1 MQVLRPCLAKDR
13 KDLITVSL
21 RKVFCHWSLFCGV
34 LCFTTLL
41 AGCGGGSGAP
51 TAQAA
56 SPTAISISPSS
67 ATVDVGT
74 TRQYTVTMNGTT
86 DNSVSWSVNNVQ
98 GGDASIGTISST
110 GLFTAP
116 TTTPNDP
123 AETITAVS
131 YADPTKSASAGVT
144 VTPAANTISVSVTPT
159 SATVQAGLTAQ
170 FTATV
175 RGATNNAVTW
185 YVNNIQGGN
194 STYGTIS
201 SKGVFAAP
209 KSVPANPSVSIKATS
224 VQDPTK
230 SASAAVVIAP
240 PSSAF
245 DFYVSPGGSDS
256 NDGSAAHPWATINHA
271 DSVIGPGSTVHVA
284 PGTYLTTIT
293 TSASGTA
300 NAPITYISDT
310 EWGAKI
316 VGNYTGATPDFV
328 WFGTGNYVN
337 IKGFEVTASTN
348 VPRFGIRVTGTNNRI
363 LGNKVHDIV
372 AINGGSNGGAG
383 IEVDLGS
390 DYSEVS
396 GNFIY
401 NIGVG
406 LIDHVHT
413 HGIYLA
419 ASLYNYVS
427 NNLILNVAAWGIH
440 QYHYPISKSTIVNN
454 TIVNCGGGIV
464 IASDG
469 TGSNVTD
476 YNYVANN
483 IAVGSTY
490 VDGYG
495 IRECCA
501 ANNVGTHNTYTNNLV
516 YNNIGVNLYFYNS
529 TAVNTVTADPQFV
542 NDTGTY
548 AGNYHLLSG
557 SPAINAGANANAP
570 ALDIGGGPRP
580 VGSAWDIGAYEVG
593 ATPGIWPWY

>member
-1 MQVLRPCLAKDR
+1 MQVLRPFPAKAQNHLFGVPFKKTLHR
-13 KDLITVSL
+13 
-21 RKVFCHWSLFCGV
+21 WPLFCGV
-34 LCFTTLL
+34 LYFATFL

-51 TAQAA
+51 TVQAA
-56 SPTAISISPSS
+56 SPAAISISPSS
-67 ATVDVGT
+67 SSVDVGT
-74 TRQYTVTMNGTT
+74 TRQYTVTTNGTT
-86 DNSVSWSVNNVQ
+86 DNSVTWSVNNVQ
-98 GGDASIGTISST
+98 GGDASVGTISPT
-110 GLFTAP
+110 GLFMAP
-116 TTTPNDP
+116 ATPP
-123 AETITAVS
+123 ANPSETITAVS
-131 YADPTKSASAGVT
+131 NADPTKSASAVVT
-144 VTPAANTISVSVTPT
+144 VTPAGSSVAVSVTPT

-175 RGATNNAVTW
+175 KGASNAAVTW
-185 YVNNIQGGN
+185 SVNNIQGGN

-201 SKGVFAAP
+201 SKGLFTAP
-209 KSVPANPSVSIKATS
+209 KSVPANSSVSLKATS

-230 SASAAVVIAP
+230 SASAVVVIAP
-240 PSSAF
+240 PASAF
-245 DFYVSPGGSDS
+245 DYYVSPGGSDS

-284 PGTYLTTIT
+284 PGTYKTTIT
-293 TSASGTA
+293 TSSNGTA
-300 NAPITYISDT
+300 NAPITYISDV

-316 VGNYTGATPDFV
+316 VGDYTGATPDFV

-390 DYSEVS
+390 NYSEVS

-406 LIDHVHT
+406 LIDHIHT

-427 NNLILNVAAWGIH
+427 NNLIVNVAAWGIH

-501 ANNVGTHNTYTNNLV
+501 SDNVGTHNTYTNNLV
-516 YNNIGVNLYFYNS
+516 YNNVGVNLYFYNS
-529 TAVNTVTADPQFV
+529 TASNTVTADPQFV
-542 NDTGTY
+542 NGTGTY
-548 AGNYHLLSG
+548 TGNYHLLSG
-557 SPAINAGANANAP
+557 SPAINAGISASAP
-570 ALDIGGGPRP
+570 TLDLGGGPRP
-580 VGSAWDIGAYEVG
+580 VGNAWDIGAYEAG
-593 ATPGIWPWY
+593 GSPGVWPWY